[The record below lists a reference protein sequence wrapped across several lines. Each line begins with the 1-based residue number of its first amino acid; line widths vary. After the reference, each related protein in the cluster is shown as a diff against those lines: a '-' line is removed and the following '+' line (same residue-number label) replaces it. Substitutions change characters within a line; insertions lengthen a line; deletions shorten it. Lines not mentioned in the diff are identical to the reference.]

1 MAYTALYRKWRPP
14 VFDDVKGQDHI
25 VTALKNQI
33 KSGRIGH
40 AYLFCGTRGTGKTT
54 IAKIFAKAVNCESP
68 VDGSPCGKCAVCRAI
83 DSGSSMNVAE
93 IDAASN
99 NGVDNIREIRETV
112 QYSPSEGKYRVFII
126 DEVHMLSAGA
136 FNALLK
142 TLEEPPSYVIFILA
156 TTEVHKIPITVLSR
170 CQRYDFRRISSD
182 TIAARLRQMVD
193 AEGIEADDAAVK
205 YIAKK
210 GDGSMRDSISLLD
223 QCIAFYYGQ
232 RLTYDR
238 VLDALGAVDNEVF
251 SAFFN
256 DIISENVI
264 GCIKRIDD
272 MLLEGRELGQFVND
286 FIWYLRNML
295 LIKTAEV
302 SDEVIDMGSADKAQ
316 LKLDA
321 GKSEPERII
330 RYVRV
335 LSELASQMKY
345 SPAKRVM
352 LEIAVIRL
360 TRPEMELNLDSI
372 AERLEKVEE
381 KLEKGIEI
389 RQNVPAA
396 APPVQETENK
406 GDARE
411 TVRLPKA
418 QFDDLQLIR
427 ENWRRII
434 GRADIKAKS
443 ALDGTF
449 VEPLGEGEMVIIFTN
464 PMYASIIGREEVV
477 QSLSGAV
484 EEMFQKQVIF
494 KTKCVEENYR
504 GNEYVSDNELRKVF
518 NSDIIFSDE
527 ADEEG
532 FSDEFDDLDNINNAI
547 ESSEQPPEE
556 ADDEDDDSEEFLE
569 ENEMS

>member
-1 MAYTALYRKWRPP
+1 
-14 VFDDVKGQDHI
+14 
-25 VTALKNQI
+25 
-33 KSGRIGH
+33 
-40 AYLFCGTRGTGKTT
+40 
-54 IAKIFAKAVNCESP
+54 
-68 VDGSPCGKCAVCRAI
+68 
-83 DSGSSMNVAE
+83 
-93 IDAASN
+93 
-99 NGVDNIREIRETV
+99 
-112 QYSPSEGKYRVFII
+112 
-126 DEVHMLSAGA
+126 
-136 FNALLK
+136 
-142 TLEEPPSYVIFILA
+142 
-156 TTEVHKIPITVLSR
+156 
-170 CQRYDFRRISSD
+170 
-182 TIAARLRQMVD
+182 
-193 AEGIEADDAAVK
+193 
-205 YIAKK
+205 
-210 GDGSMRDSISLLD
+210 MRDSISLLD

-330 RYVRV
+330 RYIRV

-360 TRPEMELNLDSI
+360 TRPEMQLNLDSI

-411 TVRLPKA
+411 IVRLTKA